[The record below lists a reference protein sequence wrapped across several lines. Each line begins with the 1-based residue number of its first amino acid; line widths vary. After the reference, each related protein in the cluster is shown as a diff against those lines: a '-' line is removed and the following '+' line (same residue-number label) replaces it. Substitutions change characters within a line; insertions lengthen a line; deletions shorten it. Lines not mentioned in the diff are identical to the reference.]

1 MKHFLS
7 GSKETVLP
15 QVLCLHETIQFTQKD
30 HVSGIQEQTV
40 RIVEG
45 FVKVCMAEGRK
56 DFALGVVKGVMNV
69 VW

>member
-1 MKHFLS
+1 M
-7 GSKETVLP
+7 
-15 QVLCLHETIQFTQKD
+15 LCLHETIQFTQKD